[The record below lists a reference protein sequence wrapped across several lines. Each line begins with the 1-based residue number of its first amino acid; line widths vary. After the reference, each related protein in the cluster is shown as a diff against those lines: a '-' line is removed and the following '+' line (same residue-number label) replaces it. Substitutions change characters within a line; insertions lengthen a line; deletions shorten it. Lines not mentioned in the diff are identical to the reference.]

1 MRKEVLLG
9 ITTAFVLL
17 AGLSTHV
24 ALAQNI
30 TTNASNAMGNATATA
45 KEMGQNASELQ
56 IRGNATNAGQNLMDK
71 AGQALSNITG
81 AIKEGIGAK

>member
-24 ALAQNI
+24 ALAQNM

-45 KEMGQNASELQ
+45 KEMTKCSDCDEQCN
-56 IRGNATNAGQNLMDK
+56 
-71 AGQALSNITG
+71 
-81 AIKEGIGAK
+81 

>member
-24 ALAQNI
+24 ALAQNM
-30 TTNASNAMGNATATA
+30 TTNASNAMGNAT
-45 KEMGQNASELQ
+45 E
-56 IRGNATNAGQNLMDK
+56 NATNTGQNLMDK

-81 AIKEGIGAK
+81 AIKDGIGAK

>member
-24 ALAQNI
+24 ALAQNM
-30 TTNASNAMGNATATA
+30 TTNASNAMGNATEKCQGYNVRT
-45 KEMGQNASELQ
+45 KRECN
-56 IRGNATNAGQNLMDK
+56 
-71 AGQALSNITG
+71 
-81 AIKEGIGAK
+81 

>member
-45 KEMGQNASELQ
+45 KEMGQNASNAM
-56 IRGNATNAGQNLMDK
+56 GNATENAKDTMSG
-71 AGQALSNITG
+71 
-81 AIKEGIGAK
+81 

>member
-24 ALAQNI
+24 ALAQNM
-30 TTNASNAMGNATATA
+30 TTNASNAMGNATENA
-45 KEMGQNASELQ
+45 KDTMSGLKE
-56 IRGNATNAGQNLMDK
+56 NATNTGQNLMDK

>member
-24 ALAQNI
+24 ALAQNM
-30 TTNASNAMGNATATA
+30 TTNASNAMGNAT
-45 KEMGQNASELQ
+45 E
-56 IRGNATNAGQNLMDK
+56 NATNTGQNLMDK

>member
-24 ALAQNI
+24 ALAQNM
-30 TTNASNAMGNATATA
+30 TTNASNAMGNATENA
-45 KEMGQNASELQ
+45 KDTMSGLKE
-56 IRGNATNAGQNLMDK
+56 NATNAGQNLMDK
-71 AGQALSNITG
+71 AGQVLSNITG
-81 AIKEGIGAK
+81 AIKEGIGTK